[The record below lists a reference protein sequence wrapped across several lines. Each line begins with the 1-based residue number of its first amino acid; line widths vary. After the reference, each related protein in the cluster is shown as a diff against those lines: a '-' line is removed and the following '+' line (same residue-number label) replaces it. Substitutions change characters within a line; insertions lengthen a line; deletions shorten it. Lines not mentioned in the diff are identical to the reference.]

1 MKKYPVISRVH
12 PQIIASI
19 VLLKKYTTET
29 AVCYF
34 LAKENIVGSDQYYS
48 PRSDQLILKP
58 KLLLKKILDWQADS
72 IILLHNH
79 PSNLCFP
86 STADLEA
93 TDKLLY
99 ISQITG
105 FSILDH
111 VIVTRNEYF
120 SFQEGGLLS

>member
-1 MKKYPVISRVH
+1 MKKYPVISRAY

-19 VLLKKYTTET
+19 ILLKKYVTET

-34 LAKENIVGSDQYYS
+34 LAKGKIVDCNQYHS
-48 PRSDQLILKP
+48 ARSDQLILQP
-58 KLLLKKILDWQADS
+58 KLLLKKILDVQADS

-86 STADLEA
+86 SHADLEA
-93 TDKLLY
+93 TDTLLY
-99 ISQITG
+99 ISQIAG
-105 FSILDH
+105 FNLLDH
-111 VIVTRNEYF
+111 IIVTREEYF